1 HLSSKLFQDKESLYP
16 LLNFLKAHN
25 YKGTT
30 MMLNDRI
37 QSLRGLQ
44 SSLRKAEEYLL
55 SIPQDTPYSEFNH

>member
-1 HLSSKLFQDKESLYP
+1 MPPDSLICKSFFF
-16 LLNFLKAHN
+16 LLQ
-25 YKGTT
+25 T

-55 SIPQDTPYSEFNH
+55 SVPQDTPYSEFNHR